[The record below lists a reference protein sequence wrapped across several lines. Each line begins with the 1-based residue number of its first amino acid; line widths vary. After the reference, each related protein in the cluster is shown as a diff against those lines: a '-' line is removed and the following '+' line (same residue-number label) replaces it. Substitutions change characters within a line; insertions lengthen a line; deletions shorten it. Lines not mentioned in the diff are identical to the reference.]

1 MASFD
6 KYAPKLKK
14 WEGGFGNHP
23 ADTGGATMCGVTLST
38 FRQFFGAD
46 KTEADLRKM
55 TEAQWRTVMK
65 GGFWDKCWADQIKN
79 QSVAELIVDWCV
91 NSGTGMI
98 KRVQAIVTTTTD
110 GVMGPKTLYA
120 INACRQHHDDEL
132 TIHWSAQ
139 LIDLCRQ
146 NGDET
151 EALRTEADMGL
162 MLSGIGRAD

>member
-110 GVMGPKTLYA
+110 GVMGYTFLFTRSRVGSLSRHIA
-120 INACRQHHDDEL
+120 RSRQSRYISL
-132 TIHWSAQ
+132 TVDFYLGHSA
-139 LIDLCRQ
+139 RF
-146 NGDET
+146 
-151 EALRTEADMGL
+151 MV
-162 MLSGIGRAD
+162 